1 MFIKAIKIRQVVTAS
16 IAAGGLV
23 LALSG
28 QAEATP
34 ISAASAAYN
43 EYISLTVSPLLGLA
57 ASVTSGPLATASGTA
72 PGAYSDSDSLL
83 TLNIANLVTTGLLVS
98 NASSNLDGTNGSKYA
113 SADATV
119 NGLGL
124 SILGSLPGLS
134 VLNLS
139 ATTIQSTASISGDY
153 GSLAAS
159 GGTTIEG
166 LSLNG
171 ITILDLSPPANNVL
185 LDLLGI
191 RVVLN
196 EQIISG
202 DGISSK
208 DFAVNA
214 LHVSFENVL
223 GLLDGTLGLINGDI
237 IIGHSEASMMAGPTT
252 PNGPGPSEVP
262 APASLLLL
270 GMGLLSLGCLRR
282 RLI

>member
-1 MFIKAIKIRQVVTAS
+1 MFIKVIKIRHMLTAS
-16 IAAGGLV
+16 ITAGGLV
-23 LALSG
+23 FAMAGS
-28 QAEATP
+28 AEATP

-43 EYISLTVSPLLGLA
+43 EFISLTVSPLLGVA
-57 ASVTSGPLATASGTA
+57 AAVSSGPLASVSGTA
-72 PGAYSDSDSLL
+72 PGAYNVSDSLL
-83 TLNIANLVTTGLLVS
+83 TLNIANLVTAGLLVA
-98 NASSNLDGTNGSKYA
+98 NASSDVDGSNGIKYA

-124 SILGSLPGLS
+124 SILGTLPGLS

-139 ATTIQSTASISGDY
+139 ATTIQSTASINGDY
-153 GSLAAS
+153 GSLLAS

-171 ITILDLSPPANNVL
+171 VTILDLSPPANNVL

-191 RVVLN
+191 RIVLN
-196 EQIISG
+196 EQIASG
-202 DGISSK
+202 DGITSK

-282 RLI
+282 RFI